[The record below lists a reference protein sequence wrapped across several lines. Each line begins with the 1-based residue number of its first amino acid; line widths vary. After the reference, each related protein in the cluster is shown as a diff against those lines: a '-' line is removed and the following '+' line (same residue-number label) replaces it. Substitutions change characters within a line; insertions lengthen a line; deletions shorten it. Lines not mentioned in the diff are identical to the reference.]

1 VINSLRER
9 GYAVAI
15 DVETPG
21 SPGWWLRRLFWMLG
35 NTKRQQRLAKLRS
48 YRLGDPPAPAGAE
61 AAREA
66 YEAFVKKARL
76 NLAEL
81 VNSALADRIQP
92 VGFQTG
98 LDDDETGDETA
109 GTMWRRAGMDLVSA
123 NVHDMVFTYGESYAI
138 VGPKS
143 ALTGSPIVTAEDPRF
158 IVGDPDP
165 AEPGFLRAALK
176 VVYDDTTDED
186 RAYLYLP
193 GQVLVARNTKTQRA
207 ASAIQAGTSRS
218 PMLYLDPRTW
228 EWDQERSGVIQHGR
242 MPVVRFNNKDEMG
255 EVEPHI
261 DTLDRINHQILQ
273 AMVIATM
280 QAFRVRAIKNLPA
293 RDPETG
299 KDIDYSDLLT
309 LDPGSV
315 WQLPADVD
323 LWESATTDLTPL
335 LQAIK
340 DDLERLASATKT
352 PMHMLAAGGV
362 NQSAEGAQ
370 LQREGLVF
378 KAEDRIMRL
387 RPSWNQIASL
397 MLLTSGD
404 QARADLA
411 KLWTIFSPP
420 ERLSLAERADAAS
433 KAGADLSLKTRLI
446 KIWQLS
452 PADAERNLSE
462 KEDEQVL
469 AIQLA
474 QAQAANPQP
483 VGANQNGN
491 TQGNQQNGQQNGNTQ
506 QQGNQQQAATT
517 GSGG

>member
-1 VINSLRER
+1 M
-9 GYAVAI
+9 AI

-35 NTKRQQRLAKLRS
+35 NTKRQQRLCRLRS
-48 YRLGDPPAPAGAE
+48 YRLGDPPPPNGAD

-98 LDDDETGDETA
+98 QDDDETGDETA
-109 GTMWRRAGMDLVSA
+109 GAMWRRAGMDLVSA
-123 NVHDMVFTYGESYAI
+123 DVHDMVFTYGEAYTI
-138 VGPKS
+138 VGPES
-143 ALTGSPIVTAEDPRF
+143 LLTGSPVVTAEDPRF

-193 GQVLVARNTKTQRA
+193 GQVLVARNTTTQRA
-207 ASAIQAGTSRS
+207 ASSIQAGTMRS
-218 PMLYLDPRTW
+218 PMLYLDPQTW
-228 EWDQERSGVIQHGR
+228 EWDAQRSGVVQHGR
-242 MPVVRFNNKDEMG
+242 MPVVRFANKDSMG
-255 EVEPHI
+255 EFEPHI

-273 AMVIATM
+273 AMVISTM
-280 QAFRVRAIKNLPA
+280 QAFRVRAIKNLPQ
-293 RDPETG
+293 RDPETN
-299 KDIDYSDLLT
+299 KEIDYSDLLS

-323 LWESATTDLTPL
+323 LWESETTDLRPL
-335 LQAIK
+335 LESIK
-340 DDLERLASATKT
+340 DDLERLAAATKT

-362 NQSAEGAQ
+362 NQSAEGAS

-387 RPSWNQIASL
+387 RPSWNQVASL
-397 MLLTSGD
+397 MLLVIGD
-404 QARADLA
+404 TARSDLA

-420 ERLSLAERADAAS
+420 ERLSLSERADAAT
-433 KAGADLSLKTRLI
+433 KAAADLSLKTRLI
-446 KIWQLS
+446 KIWQMN

-462 KEDEQVL
+462 KEDELVL
-469 AIQLA
+469 QQQLA
-474 QAQAANPQP
+474 QALAAGPQP
-483 VGANQNGN
+483 VGANQGGN
-491 TQGNQQNGQQNGNTQ
+491 NQ
-506 QQGNQQQAATT
+506 QQGNQQQNGNGNQGGNNQQQQGNQQQQPAKT
-517 GSGG
+517 SGG

>member
-1 VINSLRER
+1 
-9 GYAVAI
+9 VAI
-15 DVETPG
+15 DVETAG

-35 NTKRQQRLAKLRS
+35 NTKRQQRLARLRS
-48 YRLGDPPAPAGAE
+48 YRLGDPPAPSGAE

-81 VNSALADRIQP
+81 VNSALGDRIQP

-98 LDDDETGDETA
+98 QDDDETGDETA
-109 GTMWRRAGMDLVSA
+109 GAMWRRAGMDLVSA
-123 NVHDMVFTYGESYAI
+123 DVHDMVFTYGEAYAI
-138 VGPKS
+138 VGPES
-143 ALTGSPIVTAEDPRF
+143 ALTGAPIVTAEDPRF

-176 VVYDDTTDED
+176 IVYDDTTEED

-193 GQVLVARNTKTQRA
+193 GQILVARNTKTQKA
-207 ASAIQAGTSRS
+207 ASSIQAGTARA
-218 PMLYLDPRTW
+218 PVLNLDPNTW
-228 EWDQERSGVIQHGR
+228 EWDAQRSGVVQHGR
-242 MPVVRFNNKDEMG
+242 MPVVRFANKDGMG
-255 EVEPHI
+255 EFEAHI

-273 AMVIATM
+273 CMVIGTM
-280 QAFRVRAIKNLPA
+280 QAFRVRAIKNLPKV
-293 RDPETG
+293 DPDTQKE
-299 KDIDYSDLLT
+299 IDYSDLLS

-315 WQLPADVD
+315 WQLPAEVD
-323 LWESATTDLTPL
+323 LWESETTDLRPL
-335 LQAIK
+335 LEAIK

-387 RPSWNQIASL
+387 RPSWNQVASL
-397 MLLTSGD
+397 MLLVTGD
-404 QARADLA
+404 TARADLA

-420 ERLSLAERADAAS
+420 ERLSLSERADAAS
-433 KAGADLSLKTRLI
+433 KAAADLSLKTRLI
-446 KIWQLS
+446 KIWQLN

-462 KEDEQVL
+462 KEDELILQQQL
-469 AIQLA
+469 AIA
-474 QAQAANPQP
+474 TAAGPQP
-483 VGANQNGN
+483 VGANQ
-491 TQGNQQNGQQNGNTQ
+491 T
-506 QQGNQQQAATT
+506 GNQQQAGNQQQGQPANA
-517 GSGG
+517 GSGGGS

>member
-1 VINSLRER
+1 M
-9 GYAVAI
+9 I

-35 NTKRQQRLAKLRS
+35 NTKRQQRLTRLRS

-61 AAREA
+61 AAKEA

-98 LDDDETGDETA
+98 QDDDETGDEIA
-109 GTMWRRAGMDLVSA
+109 GAMWRRASMDLVSA
-123 NVHDMVFTYGESYAI
+123 NVHDLVFTFGEAYAI
-138 VGPKS
+138 VGPES
-143 ALTGSPIVTAEDPRF
+143 LLTGAPIVTAEDPRF

-165 AEPGFLRAALK
+165 SEPGFLRAALK

-207 ASAIQAGTSRS
+207 ASSIQAGTARS

-228 EWDQERSGVIQHGR
+228 EWDLERSGVVQHGR
-242 MPVVRFNNKDEMG
+242 MPVVRFTNKDEMG
-255 EVEPHI
+255 EFEPHV

-273 AMVIATM
+273 SMVIATM

-323 LWESATTDLTPL
+323 LWESATTDLNPL

-370 LQREGLVF
+370 LQRESLVF

-387 RPSWNQIASL
+387 RPPWNQVVSL
-397 MLLTSGD
+397 MLMVMGD
-404 QARADLA
+404 MARADLA
-411 KLWTIFSPP
+411 KLWTQFAPP
-420 ERLSLAERADAAS
+420 DRLSLSERADAAT
-433 KAGADLSLKTRLI
+433 KAAADLSLKTRLI
-446 KIWQLS
+446 KIWQMT

-469 AIQLA
+469 QLQLA
-474 QAQAANPQP
+474 QALAANPQP
-483 VGANQNGN
+483 VG
-491 TQGNQQNGQQNGNTQ
+491 GNQAGNQQQGQNGQQGGTQ
-506 QQGNQQQAATT
+506 QQGQNGNGQQAAAAAKAI
-517 GSGG
+517 G